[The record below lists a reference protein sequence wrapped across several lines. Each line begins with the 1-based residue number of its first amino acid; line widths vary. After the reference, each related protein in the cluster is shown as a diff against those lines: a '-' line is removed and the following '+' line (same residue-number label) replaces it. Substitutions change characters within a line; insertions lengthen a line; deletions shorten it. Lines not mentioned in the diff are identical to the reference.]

1 MVERMKYIAAREGFG
16 GEYMYFQ
23 DNINDS
29 PKWTGDK
36 KQAMR
41 FDTSE
46 DAITKSDITS
56 VYADAII
63 SIGVE
68 E

>member
-29 PKWTGDK
+29 PKWTGVK
-36 KQAMR
+36 SNAMR
-41 FDTSE
+41 FETAEEAMTKSDRTGVYE
-46 DAITKSDITS
+46 DAII
-56 VYADAII
+56 A
-63 SIGVE
+63 IGVE